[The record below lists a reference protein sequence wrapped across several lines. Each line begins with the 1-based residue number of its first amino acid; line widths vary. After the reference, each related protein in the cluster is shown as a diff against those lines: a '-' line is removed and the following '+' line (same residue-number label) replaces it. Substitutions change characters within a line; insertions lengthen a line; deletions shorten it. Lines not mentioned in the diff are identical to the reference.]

1 MKFSPAFVALVA
13 PLVLAQDFVNLGD
26 VVDAPLQAAGGVLND
41 APVVDDLFPRK
52 KFRFARGDGAGSNFG
67 LPESK
72 DKRQYYPEPC
82 YGDYCEFTAI
92 QILHSEILMEICRR
106 GYHHDY

>member
-13 PLVLAQDFVNLGD
+13 PLVLAQDFANIGD
-26 VVDAPLQAAGGVLND
+26 AVDAPLQAASGILND

-52 KFRFARGDGAGSNFG
+52 KFRFARSDGVGPNFG

-82 YGDYCEFTAI
+82 YGNYCEFTAI
-92 QILHSEILMEICRR
+92 QLLNYWILMSTYR
-106 GYHHDY
+106 